1 MQDEVTAIK
10 CVVVKL
16 LPAFIRTGS
25 ITDEELL
32 QALCGSNAAQRALW
46 VDREPDGKAAGNRNF
61 GINAE
66 GRQRANELSA
76 VVQCDLR
83 VAAAQAAVAKKAA
96 DAEAEAVHVRQILAA
111 NADAEAALAALGVA
125 PKEAKP
131 PHFTKLT
138 RDQLRA
144 FIHVRVFKRS
154 TLRGAKF
161 KVSTAKGNLADAQKP
176 LAQGEEMKITDPEE
190 LAQLCNANLIAQ
202 AFIVNRRSI
211 LLTE

>member
-1 MQDEVTAIK
+1 M
-10 CVVVKL
+10 
-16 LPAFIRTGS
+16 
-25 ITDEELL
+25 
-32 QALCGSNAAQRALW
+32 
-46 VDREPDGKAAGNRNF
+46 
-61 GINAE
+61 
-66 GRQRANELSA
+66 
-76 VVQCDLR
+76 
-83 VAAAQAAVAKKAA
+83 
-96 DAEAEAVHVRQILAA
+96 
-111 NADAEAALAALGVA
+111 A

-144 FIHVRVFKRS
+144 FIHVRVSKRS

-161 KVSTAKGNLADAQKP
+161 KVSTAKGNLADVQKL